1 MGGNSSRGWYRPDHS
16 KTASDGPGI
25 YIAIRSVMCGQ
36 LTEELVF
43 IIKQKVIKN
52 PVTDLFQQLKSIKK
66 KPICLFSTRK
76 QCHHFLITMLGHLTS
91 EIHEIPCI
99 DKVDETMS
107 TTKQPN
113 TPNTCLLYTSDAA
126 DE

>member
-1 MGGNSSRGWYRPDHS
+1 
-16 KTASDGPGI
+16 
-25 YIAIRSVMCGQ
+25 MCGQ

-66 KPICLFSTRK
+66 KPICLFPTRK

-99 DKVDETMS
+99 DQVDETMS
-107 TTKQPN
+107 TITWTKQAVKRLEKLKSDCSL
-113 TPNTCLLYTSDAA
+113 TAGLEATLSIKCWRDIVLIALKLL
-126 DE
+126 